1 MILAK
6 HEIDSLI
13 KLVRTVVQ
21 NAPTDK
27 DKHYWG
33 IVFNKLKMMSL
44 EMEFDEDDDYGL

>member
-13 KLVRTVVQ
+13 KLVRTVVKE
-21 NAPTDK
+21 APTDK